1 MWFER
6 LITRICVWLYVFM
19 VGMYIFV
26 PEVRA
31 DLYYKTYQGTGAY
44 PSFPGNGGSLT
55 YSTVL
60 SSGTVSSINYQWGSG
75 AVLDSGRNE
84 RVIVHFYGYITIP
97 GTGSQDIQF
106 YLYADDGVYMKLD
119 DTVVINDW
127 QEQAAGTWN
136 YVSTDQ
142 TLTGGQTY
150 YIDMWWYENGGGASV
165 KLYWDQTGSVA
176 LVPADSY
183 SLTTTPTYSSSIS
196 SAQQTTVNNTRNISS
211 SGNAVYINQVGD
223 NLDLDIVQYDNDNL
237 VAGVGTTSNTIADAV
252 ISGDDNTVSITQGNS
267 AGSFSDNNVVLL
279 GVNGT
284 NNNLTVR
291 QGDNV
296 DDAGEARLILDVT
309 GNYNTVGILQ
319 ENDGMGVG
327 DEGHFMS
334 VDIDGNSNIMYMDQ
348 KDDGDKIMFVDINGS
363 SNDIDLIQQ
372 GTGEHFLDVTAG
384 SNQTIDVNQDGSGNM
399 SATINMTGYS
409 AGLTLGQSGST
420 DQTYSITQN
429 CAVSSGCGTATVT
442 QQ

>member
-1 MWFER
+1 
-6 LITRICVWLYVFM
+6 
-19 VGMYIFV
+19 MYIFV

-31 DLYYKTYQGTGAY
+31 DLYYDTYQGTGAT

-55 YSTVL
+55 YPTKL
-60 SSGTVSSINYQWGSG
+60 SSGTVSQLNYNWGSG
-75 AVLDSGRNE
+75 YVLDSGRNE

-97 GTGSQDIQF
+97 GTGDQDIQF

-127 QEQAAGTWN
+127 QEQGAGTWN

-142 TLTGGQTY
+142 TLTGGETY
-150 YIDMWWYENGGGASV
+150 YIDMWWYENGGDTSV
-165 KLYWDQTGSVA
+165 QLYWDQTGSVA
-176 LVPADSY
+176 LVPAS
-183 SLTTTPTYSSSIS
+183 TYSTTAPEPTAGIT

-223 NLDLDIVQYDNDNL
+223 NLDLDIVQYDNNNL
-237 VAGVGTTSNTIADAV
+237 VAGVSTTSNTIADAV

-267 AGSFSDNNVVLL
+267 AGSVSDNNVVLI
-279 GVNGT
+279 GVSGT

-296 DDAGEARLILDVT
+296 DDVGEARLILDVT

-399 SATINMTGYS
+399 SATIDMSGYTSGLDLDQTGTS
-409 AGLTLGQSGST
+409 N
-420 DQTYSITQN
+420 QTYSLTQN
-429 CAVSSGCGTATVT
+429 CVNSSGCGTTTVT